1 MATSKAKK
9 QRQKLVRE
17 GRRNPAENRSPYAF
31 SDLRTRTT
39 KTKKDRL
46 YKEKHK
52 NHALHGGKDGF
63 YVFLFYIS

>member
-52 NHALHGGKDGF
+52 NHTLHEGKDGF